1 MKSIIPRGKRL
12 ILVVQHQTLRLFLLR
27 QVPHHAEKK
36 HIIYI
41 IHTYLCIWYAYVNIV
56 YKPYNRKC
64 LYIYLTMCNSII
76 HTQTGVSPS
85 EKDWSTRKLFP
96 SKGEYTTYLKPL
108 PSICPNKEVTYIPQ
122 LSGFVTS
129 NLKHDIFWRASML
142 NYLSR
147 LGLWESCEIRY
158 NQSTSIYL
166 SIYLSIRPSFCLF
179 THMHAYICTCTSYIA
194 KSQTGLRLRYGST
207 EHIFFEQ
214 RWTKKLSHVR
224 GSQWYLW
231 YSVEKMKT

>member
-1 MKSIIPRGKRL
+1 
-12 ILVVQHQTLRLFLLR
+12 
-27 QVPHHAEKK
+27 
-36 HIIYI
+36 
-41 IHTYLCIWYAYVNIV
+41 
-56 YKPYNRKC
+56 
-64 LYIYLTMCNSII
+64 MCNSII
-76 HTQTGVSPS
+76 HTHTGVSPS

-129 NLKHDIFWRASML
+129 NLKQDIFWRASML

-166 SIYLSIRPSFCLF
+166 SIYLFIYLSIYLSVCLSVYLSIYLSIYLYVRLSASLH
-179 THMHAYICTCTSYIA
+179 TCMPTYVHALPTLQSLKQGCALCMDLLNVFSSNKENEPKGSRMWEDLNGI
-194 KSQTGLRLRYGST
+194 YGT
-207 EHIFFEQ
+207 AWR
-214 RWTKKLSHVR
+214 RWKHKVQHGIT
-224 GSQWYLW
+224 W
-231 YSVEKMKT
+231 

>member
-1 MKSIIPRGKRL
+1 MWGSEINNSAG
-12 ILVVQHQTLRLFLLR
+12 QTFNLSSATPDIEALSFETSPTPCR
-27 QVPHHAEKK
+27 KK

-96 SKGEYTTYLKPL
+96 SKGEYTTYSKPL

-166 SIYLSIRPSFCLF
+166 SIYLSIYTSVFLPLYTHACL
-179 THMHAYICTCTSYIA
+179 HMYMHFLHCKVSNRAA
-194 KSQTGLRLRYGST
+194 P
-207 EHIFFEQ
+207 
-214 RWTKKLSHVR
+214 
-224 GSQWYLW
+224 
-231 YSVEKMKT
+231 